1 MKKFVKWMLNCD
13 YNRVEATQNFGFASS
28 IVWLVIGFFAQF
40 LTPVLPLTISIVFLA
55 IGLVIWLAGMIW
67 SEVRERYEGLWE

>member
-1 MKKFVKWMLNCD
+1 MKKFVKWILTCD
-13 YNRVEATQNFGFASS
+13 YNRIEATQNFGFAFS

-67 SEVRERYEGLWE
+67 SEVRERIEFYE